1 MAEHPS
7 GPSEVGAPMDYS
19 EHEKTYGVFIA
30 GAKYGSLGII
40 ALLVFMAFYFFT
52 GAGVI
57 ASALVFLIVCAL
69 GAYILR

>member
-19 EHEKTYGVFIA
+19 EHEKTYDIFIA
-30 GAKYGSLGII
+30 GAKYGSLAII
-40 ALLVFMAFYFFT
+40 ALLIFMAVFFFT
-52 GAGVI
+52 NAGVI
-57 ASALVFLIVCAL
+57 ASGLVFLIVCAL